1 MSDLRIAHNTLL
13 LYFRL
18 ILIMLVSLYTV
29 RVVLNELGAQDYG
42 IYDVVGG
49 VVVMFAFINNAMA
62 DGTQRFLNFAL
73 GQNDEKKTK
82 ETFSS
87 SLIFHLVIAVIFVIA
102 AETIG

>member
-1 MSDLRIAHNTLL
+1 MSNSHIAHNTLL

-29 RVVLNELGAQDYG
+29 RVVLNVLGAQDYG

-49 VVVMFAFINNAMA
+49 VVIMFAFVNNAMA

-73 GQNDEKKTK
+73 GQNNEVKTK
-82 ETFSS
+82 ETFSAS
-87 SLIFHLVIAVIFVIA
+87 ILIHFAIWL
-102 AETIG
+102 